1 MNRKDFL
8 IRMGAGL
15 AGLMVPGFFLRACNP
30 KSVGKLKNWV
40 WITTDLEASDTTWQ
54 KQFARFKQVGID
66 AILPEIFDSRLA
78 YYSSQHLPVGGEW
91 LEQILPLAKK
101 EGLEVHA
108 WIWTMP
114 CNIPTIGVKH
124 PEWFMVNG
132 VGESALE
139 KPAYVNYYKFL
150 CPNRKEVQ
158 DFLMKRVEEL
168 AKYAELDGIHLDYI
182 RYPDVILA
190 EALQPKYRIVQD
202 REHLEFDY
210 CYCEVCQNIF
220 KARNGFNPLEL
231 KDPTTNTLWRQFRYD
246 SITSLVNNKL
256 VPIAQKYGKQIT
268 AAVFP
273 NWEAVR
279 QQWFIWHLNGFMP
292 MLYHSF
298 YNANIDWIKNQVL
311 EKVKTLQGRAP
322 LYSGLFIPEL
332 SPGDLTHAIQVS
344 LKSGASGVC
353 FFHAAAINDEY
364 WQRVANLLKKV

>member
-1 MNRKDFL
+1 
-8 IRMGAGL
+8 MGAGL